1 MEDKTERRQQQRYKA
16 SEDVFAVVGPD
27 AEIMG
32 RIQEIGEGG
41 LSFTYREKNRQTIA
55 VSTIQ
60 QLSILSDGYHAS
72 KNEPSKF
79 SVKVISDSQAEKETT
94 FKESTVRRI
103 GIQFYD
109 LTFYQKAWLA
119 ECMKKYTLDD
129 STD

>member
-1 MEDKTERRQQQRYKA
+1 MEDRTDRRQQQRYRA
-16 SEDVFAVVGPD
+16 SEDVFAVLGPD

-41 LSFTYREKNRQTIA
+41 LSFTYRDKNRKTVA

-79 SVKVISDSQAEKETT
+79 SVKVISDSQAEEETI
-94 FKESTVRRI
+94 FESSTYRRI
-103 GIQFYD
+103 GIQFND

-119 ECMKKYTLDD
+119 KCMKKYTLDNNAE
-129 STD
+129 